1 MMRKILMK
9 YPLDLSGKSPTN
21 LVLGEVHDVNDVRR
35 KAICTNWGPF
45 YTDSMVVRNAAT
57 GTVLKPLED
66 YLVLQPYQEV
76 IEKTGLNVCSVV
88 YVKNASVTSIQL
100 DYQVVGG
107 EYSWTTYA
115 LRELLEA
122 VDLDNRPV
130 AWGDVIGKPAY
141 YPPTP
146 HLHDLGDTYGWEYI
160 AQQLEGVRSAILTGD
175 EESHQELRKLLILM
189 IDDLGDIVDN
199 VKSMLLSHV
208 GDSTNPHN
216 VSKTQVGLS
225 NIPND
230 LTDSRTAFSNSTL
243 LTAKGMADHVQ
254 SGDHDARYVR
264 INAEVDGSIRVVNG
278 KAEVRVGGT
287 WKQFWPPLW
296 Q

>member
-1 MMRKILMK
+1 MRKILMK
-9 YPLDLSGKSPTN
+9 YPLDLSGKSATN
-21 LVLGEVHDVNDVRR
+21 LVIGEVHNVDDPR
-35 KAICTNWGPF
+35 KKALCTNWGPF
-45 YTDSMVVRNAAT
+45 YTDSIVIRNAVT
-57 GTVLKPLED
+57 GTILKPLED

-88 YVKNASVTSIQL
+88 YIKNVTVVSVQI

-115 LRELLEA
+115 LRELLDSL
-122 VDLDNRPV
+122 DLDNRPV
-130 AWGDVIGKPAY
+130 AWGDVIGKPAH

-175 EESHQELRKLLILM
+175 EESHQELRDLLILM
-189 IDDLGDIVDN
+189 IDDLGGIVEN
-199 VKSMLLSHV
+199 IKSMLIGHI
-208 GDSTNPHN
+208 GNNENPHN
-216 VSKTQVGLS
+216 VNKAQVGLS
-225 NIPND
+225 KIPNS
-230 LTDSRTAFSNSTL
+230 LTESRTLPSNLTL
-243 LTAKGMADHVQ
+243 LTAKGMADHVL
-254 SGDHDARYVR
+254 SGDHDTRYVR
-264 INAEVDGSIRVVNG
+264 RDAEVDGSIRVISG
-278 KAEVRVGGT
+278 KAEVRVNGS